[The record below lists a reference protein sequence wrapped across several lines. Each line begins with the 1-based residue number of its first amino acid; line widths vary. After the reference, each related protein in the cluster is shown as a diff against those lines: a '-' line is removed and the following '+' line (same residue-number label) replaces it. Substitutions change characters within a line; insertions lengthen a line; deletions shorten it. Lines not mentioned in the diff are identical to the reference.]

1 MLAMHFDDHP
11 CYEICYGKTYSAKV
25 MHKPSRDRGQEI
37 RVHGAISDLHRNY
50 MNTTGQWRGQRCE
63 NSFALAISQCQF
75 GWPLFLI
82 DGKKMPQPGRG
93 KNFCPQ
99 NPIKTRA

>member
-1 MLAMHFDDHP
+1 MLVMHFDDHP
-11 CYEICYGKTYSAKV
+11 CYEICNGKTYSAEV
-25 MHKPSRDRGQEI
+25 MHKPSRDRDRKFDFTVQPPICTALYEYN
-37 RVHGAISDLHRNY
+37 RPRA
-50 MNTTGQWRGQRCE
+50 GQRCE
-63 NSFALAISQCQF
+63 NSFALAISHAKF

-93 KNFCPQ
+93 SPQ